1 MRRPAIIYYYRPRRE
16 ADHAS
21 RGDRAAAMTGM
32 ELKRMRLAFLGGA
45 MIALCYM
52 LATEDDD

>member
-1 MRRPAIIYYYRPRRE
+1 MRGRLFYTTIGRAARLITR
-16 ADHAS
+16 A
-21 RGDRAAAMTGM
+21 GAAAMTGM

>member
-1 MRRPAIIYYYRPRRE
+1 MRGRLLYTAIGRAARLITR
-16 ADHAS
+16 A
-21 RGDRAAAMTGM
+21 GDRAAAMTGM

>member
-1 MRRPAIIYYYRPRRE
+1 MRGRLLYTTIGRAARLITR
-16 ADHAS
+16 A
-21 RGDRAAAMTGM
+21 GDRAAAMTGM

>member
-1 MRRPAIIYYYRPRRE
+1 MRRPAIIYGTTIGRAARLITR
-16 ADHAS
+16 A
-21 RGDRAAAMTGM
+21 GAAAMTGM